1 MKAVPNEFVFIT
13 SVCALVSRILAAV
26 IVATQQLPMYLIG
39 IILSIM
45 IDQSF
50 IEVVYS
56 ALGIKIRA

>member
-1 MKAVPNEFVFIT
+1 MKAVPNAFVFIT
-13 SVCALVSRILAAV
+13 SVGALVSRILAAV